1 MNTLARKDYRGQ
13 LNNELRPK
21 VACNVTHMIM
31 NILQAGWH
39 KELKH
44 AVREWERKTD
54 RIFLQE
60 EDALMSF
67 ILQEKYRKDAQ
78 TRLGNKFYN
87 APYEVWQTLMRATN
101 DFIGIPIVRI
111 DWTITLDGIQ
121 DHITNGDGVGVSGDF
136 PGTDGHFVNMG
147 WIGDDY
153 EIINDPNGD
162 HTTGYKKGE
171 SGYGVKM
178 TRQEFRDIIKCANRT
193 KYPGTYLAFV
203 VRAKED

>member
-13 LNNELRPK
+13 LNNELCPK

-31 NILQAGWH
+31 NLFQAGWG
-39 KELKH
+39 KEVRA
-44 AVREWERKTD
+44 AVKDWERKTD

-78 TRLGNKFYN
+78 ARLGDKYYN
-87 APYEVWQTLMRATN
+87 APYEVWQTLMQATN

-121 DHITNGDGVGVSGDF
+121 DHITSGDGVGVSGDF
-136 PGTDGHFVNMG
+136 PGTAGHFVNMG

-153 EIINDPNGD
+153 EIINDPYGD
-162 HTTGYKKGE
+162 HTAGYKKGQ

-178 TRQEFRDIIKCANRT
+178 TRQEFRDIIKCANRA
-193 KYPGTYLAFV
+193 KYPGTYLAFI